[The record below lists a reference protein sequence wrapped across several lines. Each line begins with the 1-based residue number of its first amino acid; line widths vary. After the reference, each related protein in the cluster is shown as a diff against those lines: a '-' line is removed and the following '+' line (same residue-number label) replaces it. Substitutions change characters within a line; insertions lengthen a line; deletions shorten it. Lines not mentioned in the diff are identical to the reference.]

1 MEGNYAEV
9 QERIN
14 CAENKKNM
22 QQHLEIDWKK
32 AKTKNASGEEKT
44 RPRLPQIWKD
54 LETRESSI

>member
-22 QQHLEIDWKK
+22 QQHLEID
-32 AKTKNASGEEKT
+32 
-44 RPRLPQIWKD
+44 
-54 LETRESSI
+54 